1 MRRYEVVFVLAP
13 TLSEDEAQKA
23 IEDYS
28 STAEE
33 FGAKVL
39 DVDLWGQR
47 RLAFP
52 VKKFTEGIYIVL
64 TLEEEAAAAVTELE
78 RRFRVTDSVIRF
90 LTVRIDEAL
99 KRADKFKTRRD
110 ARRAKRADTA
120 REVVAVSDERKAEAE
135 AEPPSEP
142 GGEAG
147 DKE

>member
-23 IEDYS
+23 IENYS

-39 DVDLWGQR
+39 DVDLWGPR

-64 TLEEEAAAAVTELE
+64 TLEEEAATAVTELE

-110 ARRAKRADTA
+110 ARRAKRAETA
-120 REVVAVSDERKAEAE
+120 KEGVAVSDEPKAEAE

>member
-64 TLEEEAAAAVTELE
+64 TLEEEAAAAVSELE

-120 REVVAVSDERKAEAE
+120 REVVAVSDEPKAEAE